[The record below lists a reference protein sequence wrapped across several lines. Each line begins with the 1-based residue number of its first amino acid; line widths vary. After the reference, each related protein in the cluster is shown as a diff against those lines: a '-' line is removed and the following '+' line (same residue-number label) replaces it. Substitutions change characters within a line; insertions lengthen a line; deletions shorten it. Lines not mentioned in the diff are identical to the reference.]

1 MTPRERVL
9 AVLNRRQP
17 DKVPWFGDLDYR
29 AAAQVFR
36 GQRPANFRS
45 SPEYLDWHRDL
56 GVGFYLQGV
65 YPFAYRFRNMDIR
78 EWKEGN
84 DRYREF
90 ITPKGRLR
98 ECWTWIP
105 QAITEGP
112 TEHLLKSAAD
122 LPAYNYIRENT
133 GYEYEYPPGESR
145 FGPLGGIG
153 VSLAYLPKSPFMQ
166 LVALDAGIITAVEIM
181 EDAPA
186 LFEETMIV
194 AKESHDR
201 AAALTLKCPAEILM
215 IPENLSSEVVG
226 PELFHRYMEP
236 FQVEWAARIKAAG
249 KFSCIHMDGTL
260 RGLLREEFQVGL
272 TFVES
277 ITPAPVGDLRVEEWS
292 DFVGPTDT
300 LFWGGIP
307 GSYFTPLVSD
317 AEFDAHVRNT
327 ISVMRRE
334 PRYVLG
340 IADQIPPDGLESRL
354 RRVTE
359 LVEEHGAY

>member
-1 MTPRERVL
+1 
-9 AVLNRRQP
+9 
-17 DKVPWFGDLDYR
+17 
-29 AAAQVFR
+29 
-36 GQRPANFRS
+36 
-45 SPEYLDWHRDL
+45 
-56 GVGFYLQGV
+56 
-65 YPFAYRFRNMDIR
+65 
-78 EWKEGN
+78 
-84 DRYREF
+84 
-90 ITPKGRLR
+90 
-98 ECWTWIP
+98 
-105 QAITEGP
+105 
-112 TEHLLKSAAD
+112 
-122 LPAYNYIRENT
+122 
-133 GYEYEYPPGESR
+133 
-145 FGPLGGIG
+145 
-153 VSLAYLPKSPFMQ
+153 
-166 LVALDAGIITAVEIM
+166 
-181 EDAPA
+181 
-186 LFEETMIV
+186 
-194 AKESHDR
+194 
-201 AAALTLKCPAEILM
+201 
-215 IPENLSSEVVG
+215 
-226 PELFHRYMEP
+226 MEP